1 MNVKELKQFYNEHQ
15 DMFLWRSCMRMKIGD
30 LRKILK
36 NLEIDEYEYFILDSG
51 KGPWAEVYVSLEFKE
66 KQFYV
71 TVVERGNPIE
81 LSKFKCEEDACDK
94 FLEFMRYN
102 KKVDLYVSS
111 L

>member
-1 MNVKELKQFYNEHQ
+1 
-15 DMFLWRSCMRMKIGD
+15 MKINELRRVLKD
-30 LRKILK
+30 LK
-36 NLEIDEYEYFILDSG
+36 IDEYEYFILDFG

-71 TVVERGNPIE
+71 SVIERGNPSK

-102 KKVDLYVSS
+102 KKIDLYISS